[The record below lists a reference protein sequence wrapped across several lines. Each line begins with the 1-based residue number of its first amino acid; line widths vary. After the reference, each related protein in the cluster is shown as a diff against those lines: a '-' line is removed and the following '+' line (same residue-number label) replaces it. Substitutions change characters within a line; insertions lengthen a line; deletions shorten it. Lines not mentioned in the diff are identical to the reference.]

1 MDTVEIKA
9 SPRAIACG
17 LRKLTTNHLIAAK
30 LAEGARGLPAGVKH
44 PYQLLAAMRRAA
56 PYLGYTRLL
65 PLMEELFRWTQP
77 QDWVPDA
84 DPVVWPSN
92 EQLAVALD
100 CSERHVSRLI
110 ASAIEARLII
120 ARDGSDRKRRGYRE
134 NGRII
139 WAWGLSLRPM
149 AGRYADFIEAAHVGE
164 AARAS
169 CRTLRR
175 QAGAARQAIAQ
186 LIELA
191 RTQSLPTQTLEELLR
206 AACHASSDLK
216 RINDPEG
223 LVQILRK
230 IDSLRGQATEW
241 LERAVNSVNMSG
253 SDDSH
258 VGPILPTKKSLEPNG
273 STVMAGEEV
282 RPSPTLTCT
291 QAPEPIP
298 DKLNLAP
305 TELIRLAPKLE
316 TYLLAD
322 QPNWVDVAD
331 AAALLSQHLGIS
343 KSVYGEACRTL
354 GRTPATVAIAVIS
367 TKPADYFHTSGPGG
381 YLRGMLRR
389 AERGQLFLDRSIFG
403 LRDAAGYP
411 GKRSNESPNGH
422 RA

>member
-1 MDTVEIKA
+1 MEIKA
-9 SPRAIACG
+9 SPRGMACG
-17 LRKLTTNHLIAAK
+17 LRKLTTNHLIAAR
-30 LAEGARGLPAGVKH
+30 LAERARGLPAGVKH
-44 PYQLLAAMRRAA
+44 PHQLLAAMRRAA

-65 PLMEELFRWTQP
+65 ALMEELFRWTQP
-77 QDWVPDA
+77 QDWMPDA

-110 ASAIEARLII
+110 AAAIEARLIV

-134 NGRII
+134 SGRII

-149 AGRYADFIEAAHVGE
+149 AGRYADFIEAAQAGE

-191 RTQSLPTQTLEELLR
+191 RTQSLPTSALEELLR

-216 RINDPEG
+216 ASDDPER
-223 LVQILRK
+223 LEQVLRE
-230 IDSLRGQATEW
+230 IDSLRVRATEW
-241 LERAVNSVNMSG
+241 LERAVNSLNMSG

-258 VGPILPTKKSLEPNG
+258 VSPILPTKKSREPIG
-273 STVMAGEEV
+273 STVMACEKMT
-282 RPSPTLTCT
+282 PPPTLACT
-291 QAPEPIP
+291 QASERIP
-298 DKLNLAP
+298 DRLNLAP

-316 TYLLAD
+316 SYLLTD
-322 QPNWVDVAD
+322 HPNWNNVAD

-343 KSVYGEACRTL
+343 KSLYGEACRTL

-367 TKPADYFHTSGPGG
+367 TKRADYFHTSGPGG

-411 GKRSNESPNGH
+411 GKRSNESRGKH
-422 RA
+422 MA